1 MLNQLQRGD
10 EPALLPCR
18 RSGFLRRPQL
28 FAPNALDLASFAIQE
43 LTAVSGYSSSQGAEQ
58 SGSYL
63 IKYSRYT
70 FVICNVRKDCP
81 ICLVRQ
87 IDQPV
92 IASTSCF

>member
-1 MLNQLQRGD
+1 MNGLASISPTRFD
-10 EPALLPCR
+10 
-18 RSGFLRRPQL
+18 FQL

-70 FVICNVRKDCP
+70 LVICNVRKDCP